1 MNRSTCTSE
10 LSMKNMFSEKIY
22 IHVSLGSIVN
32 TQACCVNIFACEHL
46 AQIILRPLQ
55 VLSLDEVATRSR
67 RPIYFSAH
75 EQNLQITPCFSF
87 FHKSYFLCLSSL
99 LRNYTNCELH
109 NTNRKQFKQI
119 QVVLYIDRFIGYKCH
134 CCHKTQC
141 WNIGSATTYQT

>member
-10 LSMKNMFSEKIY
+10 LSIENIFSDKIH
-22 IHVSLGSIVN
+22 IHVSLGSVVN

-46 AQIILRPLQ
+46 AQIILRPLS
-55 VLSLDEVATRSR
+55 VLSLDEVATR
-67 RPIYFSAH
+67 
-75 EQNLQITPCFSF
+75 ITPCFSF
-87 FHKSYFLCLSSL
+87 FHKSYFLYLSSL
-99 LRNYTNCELH
+99 LRNYTNCQLH

-141 WNIGSATTYQT
+141 WNIGSATTYQI